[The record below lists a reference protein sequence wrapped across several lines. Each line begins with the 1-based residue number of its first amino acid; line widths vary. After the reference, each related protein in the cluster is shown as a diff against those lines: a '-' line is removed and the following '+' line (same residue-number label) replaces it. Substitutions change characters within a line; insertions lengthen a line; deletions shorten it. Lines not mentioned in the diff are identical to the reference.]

1 MVELIAPKCPRCGAD
16 LQLRPGQESAVCNY
30 CESSVLIVDRDAS
43 SGADDAF
50 RTGLEKKKL
59 ALELQN
65 KELGELSG
73 QLDRAMMER
82 SMMEG
87 RANRRKNLAG
97 IYVIFGMGLIFG
109 VTMFPIFY
117 LLDLYTAYGI
127 TKDMC
132 LVYWIL
138 IMVLSLAAIIA
149 TKLASDRALES
160 QRHQCLQS
168 PEYFAGV
175 AEVQQL
181 QARVD
186 RQRTAVEQA
195 EQQLKALL

>member
-1 MVELIAPKCPRCGAD
+1 MVELITPKCPGCGAD
-16 LQLRPGQESAVCNY
+16 LRLTPGQGTAVCNY

-43 SGADDAF
+43 FGADDAF
-50 RTGLEKKKL
+50 RTGLEKKRL

-65 KELGELSG
+65 RELGELSG
-73 QLDRAMMER
+73 QLNRAIMEKT
-82 SMMEG
+82 MMEG

-117 LLDLYTAYGI
+117 LLDLYAVYGI

-132 LVYWIL
+132 MVYWIL
-138 IMVLSLAAIIA
+138 VMVLSLAAIIA
-149 TKLASDRALES
+149 TKLASDRALEG

-168 PEYFAGV
+168 PEYFAMV

-181 QARVD
+181 QARVEQ
-186 RQRTAVEQA
+186 QRAAVEQA
-195 EQQLKALL
+195 EQQLKALI